1 MAEAEHDE
9 QKDGAAAAVGMTGFQ
24 SCQRNFVVP
33 GEGPYCE
40 MCGGSLPA
48 LLDTDRRRY
57 QRKKTYYDSCAC
69 IYLCLHNVMP
79 FLTLTIHIGTWQ

>member
-9 QKDGAAAAVGMTGFQ
+9 QKDGAAAAVGMAGFY

-40 MCGGSLPA
+40 MCDGSFLA
-48 LLDTDRRRY
+48 QLDTDRT
-57 QRKKTYYDSCAC
+57 QPDA
-69 IYLCLHNVMP
+69 L
-79 FLTLTIHIGTWQ
+79 